1 MVLLWN
7 LKPSPRDV
15 GLQLLVPY
23 LRLYEGGFVDDC
35 RVYSKPNPKK
45 IEK

>member
-23 LRLYEGGFVDDC
+23 LRLYEGGL
-35 RVYSKPNPKK
+35 
-45 IEK
+45 